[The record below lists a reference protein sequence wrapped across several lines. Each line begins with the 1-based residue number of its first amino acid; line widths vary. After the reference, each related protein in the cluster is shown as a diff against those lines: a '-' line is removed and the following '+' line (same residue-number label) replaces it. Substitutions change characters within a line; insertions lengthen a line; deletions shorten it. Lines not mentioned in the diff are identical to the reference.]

1 MANKEVPMTWYPD
14 FIDLRSDTATRPTE
28 GMREAMANARLG
40 DEQKGEDPTI
50 NALEKRAATFLGQ
63 ETALFLPTATMA
75 NQIAIALHCDA
86 GDEILIHESAHIVN
100 HEAAATSMISRAQIK
115 PLQGDRGFFNAEAV
129 KNAVR
134 IDDPHHPRTRLVV
147 FENTSNAGG
156 GSIWEDDNF
165 SSIMDLCAQHQLST
179 HIDGARLIHAAVK
192 KCVSPSHWA
201 GVVSTAQICFSKG
214 LGCPFGAILAMPDS
228 HRWKARRLK
237 QGLGG
242 ALRQAGVAGAAMI
255 YALDHHVE
263 RLAEDHRR
271 TQELN
276 AELDAIPDLE
286 VEPSETNL
294 IFFRIQRSEMDASL
308 FCNRLAEK
316 NVRMGTT
323 GDGRVRACLHLDI
336 SDQDIQRVGS
346 ACRAVLS

>member
-1 MANKEVPMTWYPD
+1 MNKEVPMTWYPD
-14 FIDLRSDTATRPTE
+14 FIDLRSDTATRPTA
-28 GMREAMANARLG
+28 GMRDAMAKARLG

-50 NALEKRAATFLGQ
+50 NELEKRAAMFLGQ
-63 ETALFLPTATMA
+63 DSALFLPTATMA
-75 NQIAIALHCDA
+75 NQIALALHCDA

-100 HEAAATSMISRAQIK
+100 HEAAATSMISRAQLK
-115 PLQGDRGFFNAEAV
+115 PLQGERGFFDAEDV

-156 GSIWEDDNF
+156 GSIWKDDNF
-165 SSIMDLCAQHQLST
+165 SSIIDVCQNHKLRT
-179 HIDGARLIHAAVK
+179 HIDGARLVHAAVK
-192 KCVSPSHWA
+192 KRVSPSHWA
-201 GVVSTAQICFSKG
+201 GAVSTAQICFSKG

-242 ALRQAGVAGAAMI
+242 ALRQAGVVGAAML

-263 RLAEDHRR
+263 RLADDHRR
-271 TQELN
+271 AEELN

-286 VEPSETNL
+286 VEPTETNL
-294 IFFRIQRSEMDASL
+294 VFFRVQRPDLDPNA
-308 FCNRLAEK
+308 FCARLAEK

-336 SDQDIQRVGS
+336 GDEDIPRVAS
-346 ACRAVLS
+346 ACRAILS